1 MKPSIPLFT
10 RALAAAA
17 AVALSA
23 CGGGGGSAINAALPM
38 TPVTTTVMDGLIQ
51 NALVCVDSNNND
63 NCDSGEIQGR
73 TDAKGQVTLS
83 IPTADL
89 GSAQLLAVIG
99 TDAVD
104 ADTGP
109 VTTAYTMKNPAGQHA
124 VISPLTNMVRT
135 KMRKDQALGTETT
148 VAQAETY
155 VQAQTGLE
163 VSVMDDFISKR
174 VVDEKYNTAGKV
186 ARLLVESKQES
197 RKAAESTADC
207 EKPGKSREAERRHE
221 KEIDDHLADKLHE
234 INDRVN
240 EVKRSCTSA
249 NGVSGCEKDYKEH
262 ALIVSSCQTP
272 AKTAQTITFAAPADQ
287 VLGGSPV
294 ALVASASSG
303 LALTWSTPNPTFCTV
318 AAAQV
323 TLVSPGTCTVTADQT
338 GNTSFSAAVS
348 ASRSFTITAPVTA
361 SAQTITF
368 NAPGTQTIGM
378 APPTLSATASSG
390 LAVQFASTTASVCT
404 VSADVL
410 TLVSPGTCNI
420 TASQSGSASFAAATP
435 LTGSFSV
442 LAAPS
447 LLAQTLAFDAMP
459 GQTMGTTPAALIAT
473 SSAGL
478 GVTFTSSTTAVCTV
492 NGSILSLVSAGTC
505 SISASQAGS
514 SSYAAASPVVRSF
527 TVAPVQT
534 VVVSAANGKVLYN
547 QAAGQLGMS
556 CAACHS
562 SAPARNIS
570 KVLRGANSATIILNA
585 INGDVGGMGMFRSA
599 YTTAQ
604 LNDIAAY
611 LASPNL

>member
-1 MKPSIPLFT
+1 MKFSTHLFS
-10 RALAAAA
+10 RALAAAT

-23 CGGGGGSAINAALPM
+23 CGGGGSAINAALPM
-38 TPVTTTVMDGLIQ
+38 TSVTTTVMDGLIQ

-63 NCDSGEIQGR
+63 SCDSGEIQGR
-73 TDAKGQVTLS
+73 TDVKGQVTLS
-83 IPTADL
+83 VPTEDL

-124 VISPLTNMVRT
+124 VISPLTNIVRT
-135 KMRKDQALGTETT
+135 KMSQDKALGTNTS
-148 VAQAETY
+148 VAQAQAY

-163 VSVMDDFISKR
+163 VSVMDDFITKR
-174 VVDEKYNTAGKV
+174 ASDEQFNTAGRV
-186 ARLLVESKQES
+186 ARLLVESKQAS
-197 RKAAESTADC
+197 KKAADSTADC
-207 EKPGKSREAERRHE
+207 EKSGKNREVERRYE
-221 KEIDDHLADKLHE
+221 KEIDNHLADKLHE
-234 INDRVN
+234 ISDRV
-240 EVKRSCTSA
+240 KAIKKSCTSA
-249 NGVSGCEKDYKEH
+249 NGVTGCDKGYKDN

-272 AKTAQTITFAAPADQ
+272 IKAAQTITFAAPADQ
-287 VLGGSPV
+287 VLGGAPV

-303 LALTWSTPNPTFCTV
+303 LALTWSTASAAVCTV
-318 AAAQV
+318 ADAQV
-323 TLVSPGTCTVTADQT
+323 TLVSPGTCTVTADQA
-338 GNTSFSAAVS
+338 GSASFSAAPSV
-348 ASRSFTITAPVTA
+348 SRSFSITAPFVA

-368 NAPGTQTIGM
+368 NAPGNQTIGTA
-378 APPTLSATASSG
+378 APRLSANATSG
-390 LAVQFASTTASVCT
+390 LTVQFASTTVSVCT
-404 VSADVL
+404 VSADVI
-410 TLVSPGTCNI
+410 TLVSPGTCSI

-435 LTGSFSV
+435 VTGSFSV

-447 LLAQTLAFDAMP
+447 LLTQTLTFDAIP
-459 GQTMGTTPAALIAT
+459 GQTMGTTPATLVAT

-478 GVTFTSSTTAVCTV
+478 GVTFTSLTSSVCTV
-492 NGSILSLVSAGTC
+492 NGSVLALVSAGTC
-505 SISASQAGS
+505 SISASQAGN
-514 SSYAAASPVVRSF
+514 SSYAAASSLVRSF

-547 QAAGQLGMS
+547 QAAGQFGMS

-562 SAPARNIS
+562 TAPARNIS
-570 KVLRGANSATIILNA
+570 NVLRGANSATTILNA
-585 INGDVGGMGMFRSA
+585 INANMGGMGMFRST